1 MATTLI
7 HEPRQTIERA
17 DDPFH
22 DPLLGVIAA
31 AFIVLA
37 LVIVILTGLVIW
49 GVEYRT
55 PAWNSNS
62 YPPPVVHRW

>member
-7 HEPRQTIERA
+7 DEPRQTIERA

-22 DPLLGVIAA
+22 DPLPGVIAA

-37 LVIVILTGLVIW
+37 PVIVMLTGLIMW

-62 YPPPVVHRW
+62 YPPPVVYRW

>member
-7 HEPRQTIERA
+7 HEPQQTIERA

-22 DPLLGVIAA
+22 DPLLGAIAVV
-31 AFIVLA
+31 FIVLA
-37 LVIVILTGLVIW
+37 LVIVMLTGLIIW
-49 GVEYRT
+49 GVEYGT